1 MRLGPKLLALA
12 LAGALLLGGCTSPTQ
27 EQSSAP
33 PVSPTATAQP
43 IQAGVFSLAWDP
55 QQSFHPITGTSG
67 VNLELTGL
75 VFQGLYELDQSFHP
89 QPVLAA
95 GATASQDGR
104 TWTVEVAQ
112 GVRFSDGTPLTAAQ
126 VVSSLET
133 ARTASRY
140 QSRLSAVTGVRQT
153 GEYTVEV
160 TLSAPNANFTALLD
174 IPVVAEREGQNPLGT
189 GPYRLGDGALEQNP
203 NSSLAGSLPAE
214 NIPLVAVSTPDA
226 RMAAFDSGEVWM
238 TNTEFF
244 SPDALGYSGSCEV
257 WDYPT
262 TQLLYLGF
270 HTQGGACGEETLRRA
285 VSGALNRESL
295 VQVQLSGHGDPTDLP
310 ISPVWGELP
319 EVEVEAG
326 APAAA
331 TLRLVVNNDNTT
343 RVQVARQIA
352 VQLEGAGFTVTVE
365 ELAWEDYVSA
375 LERGDFDLYLG
386 QVQLTPDFDLTP
398 LLTGALAYGG
408 AQSQVQSLL
417 SAWRGTG
424 GETEWK
430 AYLEGFA
437 QHSPLAPI
445 CFLRGSLLVR
455 WGLVSGVAPTQ
466 ANPYANVAEWTIW
479 SSVKDKQSALQG
491 DG

>member
-1 MRLGPKLLALA
+1 M
-12 LAGALLLGGCTSPTQ
+12 
-27 EQSSAP
+27 
-33 PVSPTATAQP
+33 
-43 IQAGVFSLAWDP
+43 
-55 QQSFHPITGTSG
+55 
-67 VNLELTGL
+67 
-75 VFQGLYELDQSFHP
+75 
-89 QPVLAA
+89 
-95 GATASQDGR
+95 
-104 TWTVEVAQ
+104 
-112 GVRFSDGTPLTAAQ
+112 
-126 VVSSLET
+126 
-133 ARTASRY
+133 
-140 QSRLSAVTGVRQT
+140 
-153 GEYTVEV
+153 
-160 TLSAPNANFTALLD
+160 
-174 IPVVAEREGQNPLGT
+174 
-189 GPYRLGDGALEQNP
+189 
-203 NSSLAGSLPAE
+203 
-214 NIPLVAVSTPDA
+214 
-226 RMAAFDSGEVWM
+226 
-238 TNTEFF
+238 
-244 SPDALGYSGSCEV
+244 
-257 WDYPT
+257 
-262 TQLLYLGF
+262 
-270 HTQGGACGEETLRRA
+270 
-285 VSGALNRESL
+285 
-295 VQVQLSGHGDPTDLP
+295 QVQLSGHGDPTDLP

-424 GETEWK
+424 GETERK